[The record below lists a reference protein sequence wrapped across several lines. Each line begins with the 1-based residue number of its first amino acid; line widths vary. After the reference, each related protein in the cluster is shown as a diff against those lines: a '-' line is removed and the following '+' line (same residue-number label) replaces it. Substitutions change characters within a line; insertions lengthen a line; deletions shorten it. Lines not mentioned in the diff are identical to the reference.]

1 MKNIFKKHN
10 KKKLSAIALIS
21 IICLHLIYQSI
32 MAYKVSLNTLGD
44 DIIIVNVYRASPF
57 DKFFDPSTFKS
68 KRYLQ
73 DKEAFQI
80 ANNYCNFK
88 EDNDVYLFLG
98 KDDQNK
104 PSFVDGAEFKGIGN
118 HIYDQVASMYKWKFR
133 FICSPDL
140 NTALTKFSDNLE
152 NFKTSIDGTPVSFH
166 IKSRDQQTLI
176 TPELLQQNKKS
187 TEKKETIEQKETR
200 TVEKSNIDEAWKVD
214 GKFII
219 PECFDYIMVS
229 GDRYEAFYDEYFK
242 EPQGS
247 HWDDPKFVKFTENV
261 GMYLNKEVPLNHS
274 IDRGWDRNPKISLT
288 KQLEGCLSEKP
299 ETFVRFKNEFNSPST
314 AGYKV
319 VHNFDRYIAKEL
331 APYIDQIFESVK
343 QVEIESWGG
352 GSMPSKTHM
361 VVFGVLELEGKK
373 VLLPLR
379 NKSIL
384 TEIAKRDTFF
394 RGNGRF
400 SYEAEFDLND
410 DITKIINI
418 NDFKQ
423 MVSSDGCFKI
433 NDFATDGKIYNFL
446 NKNKLKTYCNE
457 VRPFDDINW
466 LLKQREFEDSQDLIF
481 DDKEYRFSNLIRS
494 QVPDIQ
500 VPWADDPYRLPEE
513 LIESIWFNGDIQYL
527 KNRQQVVITGCVY
540 KFCTQKGLIFAYK
553 DNFIGLIR
561 HGTEEWDVDDFFI
574 FSKKHKNFIDLP
586 DSFFVAV
593 KAWIAEKEIKI
604 TETKEKKLLGVRIEE
619 VTKEIAEV
627 KELKNT
633 NGTSIVSVDKT
644 SPAGKAGLKAGDIIL
659 KFDGKKIED
668 YQSIGKVIS
677 ETKIDK
683 TVKLEIWR
691 NKKLVT
697 KNLTLVSTKIPGSRV
712 RFIGSDNKIN
722 EVENLFVKKK
732 IKKTKKKIKKIRKKA
747 NEVEIVQGYEGILQ
761 KQLKDTTNALMK
773 NYNAELFDLI
783 NKEDTARTI
792 LKDKEFEYALS
803 KEINEK
809 WIDFSRKGNDQ
820 WSFLN
825 EKFYY
830 HLFNSSLKAVDINI
844 NNNKYFIV
852 SGCAD
857 ISCDEGAL
865 LYIDKEDKIVI
876 GTLIHKYLG
885 KDNLTEINSVV
896 IFSKKIDVFTD
907 LPVYFYAKHAQF
919 MTSIYYLTKRK
930 GDMMFIGSDNKD
942 TPLTFDDIIDFNGK

>member
-1 MKNIFKKHN
+1 MIRNF
-10 KKKLSAIALIS
+10 LSLIIS
-21 IICLHLIYQSI
+21 
-32 MAYKVSLNTLGD
+32 TLL
-44 DIIIVNVYRASPF
+44 
-57 DKFFDPSTFKS
+57 FF
-68 KRYLQ
+68 
-73 DKEAFQI
+73 
-80 ANNYCNFK
+80 
-88 EDNDVYLFLG
+88 
-98 KDDQNK
+98 
-104 PSFVDGAEFKGIGN
+104 
-118 HIYDQVASMYKWKFR
+118 
-133 FICSPDL
+133 
-140 NTALTKFSDNLE
+140 NTAYSAE
-152 NFKTSIDGTPVSFH
+152 I
-166 IKSRDQQTLI
+166 
-176 TPELLQQNKKS
+176 
-187 TEKKETIEQKETR
+187 R
-200 TVEKSNIDEAWKVD
+200 TVEESNKDVAWKVD
-214 GKFII
+214 GKFIKA
-219 PECFDYIMVS
+219 ECFDYIWNS
-229 GDRYEAFYDEYFK
+229 GDRYETFYDEYFEK
-242 EPQGS
+242 PSGS

-274 IDRGWDRNPKISLT
+274 IDPDWDGYPKISLT

-299 ETFVRFKNEFNSPST
+299 ETFIRFTDGTSNT
-314 AGYKV
+314 IGYKV

-331 APYIDQIFESVK
+331 APYIDQTFESVK
-343 QVEIESWGG
+343 QVEIEEWGG
-352 GSMPSKTHM
+352 GSMPPQTHM

-433 NDFATDGKIYNFL
+433 NDFATDGKIYDFL
-446 NKNKLKTYCNE
+446 KKNKLKNYCNE
-457 VRPFDDINW
+457 VRPFDDISW
-466 LLKQREFEDSQDLIF
+466 LLKQREFKTNQDLINR
-481 DDKEYRFSNLIRS
+481 DKEHRFSNLIRS
-494 QVPDIQ
+494 KVPDIQ
-500 VPWADDPYRLPEE
+500 VPWNDYPSRLAEE
-513 LIESIWFNGDIQYL
+513 LIDSITFEDDIQYL
-527 KNRQQVVITGCVY
+527 ENGKQVVVSGCVY

-593 KAWIAEKEIKI
+593 KTWIAEKEIDI
-604 TETKEKKLLGVRIEE
+604 TETKEKKSLGVRIEE

-633 NGTSIVSVDKT
+633 NGASIVSVDKT

-668 YQSIGKVIS
+668 YQSLVKVIS
-677 ETKIDK
+677 GTKIDK
-683 TVKLEIWR
+683 TVRLEIWR

-722 EVENLFVKKK
+722 EVENLFLKKKK
-732 IKKTKKKIKKIRKKA
+732 IKKTRKQV

-761 KQLKDTTNALMK
+761 KQVKDKANAVMK

-865 LYIDKEDKIVI
+865 LYIDKKNKIVI

-907 LPVYFYAKHAQF
+907 LPVQFYARHAQF
-919 MTSIYYLTKRK
+919 MTSIYLLTKRK

-942 TPLTFDDIIDFNGK
+942 TPLTFEDIIDFNGK

>member
-1 MKNIFKKHN
+1 MIRNF
-10 KKKLSAIALIS
+10 LSLIIS
-21 IICLHLIYQSI
+21 
-32 MAYKVSLNTLGD
+32 TLL
-44 DIIIVNVYRASPF
+44 
-57 DKFFDPSTFKS
+57 FF
-68 KRYLQ
+68 
-73 DKEAFQI
+73 
-80 ANNYCNFK
+80 
-88 EDNDVYLFLG
+88 
-98 KDDQNK
+98 
-104 PSFVDGAEFKGIGN
+104 
-118 HIYDQVASMYKWKFR
+118 
-133 FICSPDL
+133 
-140 NTALTKFSDNLE
+140 NTAYSAE
-152 NFKTSIDGTPVSFH
+152 I
-166 IKSRDQQTLI
+166 
-176 TPELLQQNKKS
+176 
-187 TEKKETIEQKETR
+187 R
-200 TVEKSNIDEAWKVD
+200 TVEESNKDVAWKVD
-214 GKFII
+214 GKFIKA
-219 PECFDYIMVS
+219 ECFDYIWNS
-229 GDRYEAFYDEYFK
+229 GDRYETFYDEYFEK
-242 EPQGS
+242 PSGS

-274 IDRGWDRNPKISLT
+274 IDPDWDGYPKISLT

-299 ETFVRFKNEFNSPST
+299 ETFIRFTDGTSNT
-314 AGYKV
+314 IGYKV

-331 APYIDQIFESVK
+331 APYIDQTFESVK
-343 QVEIESWGG
+343 QVEIEEWGG
-352 GSMPSKTHM
+352 GSMPPQTHM

-433 NDFATDGKIYNFL
+433 NDFATDGKIYDFL
-446 NKNKLKTYCNE
+446 KKNKLKNYCNE
-457 VRPFDDINW
+457 VRPFDDISW
-466 LLKQREFEDSQDLIF
+466 LLKQREFKTNQDLINR
-481 DDKEYRFSNLIRS
+481 DKEHRFSNLIRS

-500 VPWADDPYRLPEE
+500 VPWNNYPSRLAEE
-513 LIESIWFNGDIQYL
+513 LIDSITFEDDIQYL
-527 KNRQQVVITGCVY
+527 ENGKQVVVSGCVY

-593 KAWIAEKEIKI
+593 KTWIAEKEIDI
-604 TETKEKKLLGVRIEE
+604 TETKEKKSLGVRIEE

-633 NGTSIVSVDKT
+633 NGASIVSVDKT

-668 YQSIGKVIS
+668 YQSLVKVIS
-677 ETKIDK
+677 GTKIDK
-683 TVKLEIWR
+683 TVRLEIWR

-697 KNLTLVSTKIPGSRV
+697 KNLTLVSTKIPGSIV

-722 EVENLFVKKK
+722 EVENLFLKKKK
-732 IKKTKKKIKKIRKKA
+732 IKKTRKQV

-761 KQLKDTTNALMK
+761 KQVKDKANAVMK

-865 LYIDKEDKIVI
+865 LYIDKKNKIVI

-907 LPVYFYAKHAQF
+907 LPVQFYARHAQF
-919 MTSIYYLTKRK
+919 MTSIYLLTKRK

-942 TPLTFDDIIDFNGK
+942 TPLTFEDIIDFNGK